1 MSIYMKFG
9 SLKGSA
15 TAEGY
20 KEHIELYSISWGDSR
35 NIGTSTGSSGGRNPS
50 TPAFQDFSI
59 SKALDLASNDMFLQ
73 SVSMAATDSVV
84 ISHVRTDEAGPQLYL
99 EYTLY
104 DVLISSYSVGASSQD
119 RPIENLTLN
128 FSKIQIK
135 YVPEDEK
142 GKAGTPKTIT
152 YDLTLHKKV

>member
-1 MSIYMKFG
+1 MSIYVKFG
-9 SLKGSA
+9 AVKGSA

-20 KEHIELYSISWGDSR
+20 KDQFEVYSISWGDSR
-35 NIGTSTGSSGGRNPS
+35 NIGTSTGSTGGRNPS
-50 TPAFQDFSI
+50 TPAFQDFQM
-59 SKALDLASNDMFLQ
+59 SKGLDLASNDLFLQ
-73 SVSMAATDSVV
+73 SVSMAATDTVV

-104 DVLISSYSVGASSQD
+104 NVLISSYSVGGSGDD
-119 RPIENLTLN
+119 RPQENLSLN

-135 YVPEDEK
+135 YVPEDET